1 MREVKHFIAG
11 QATRGVA
18 TRDGDIYN
26 PSTGQIQATVCLGG
40 EADMQAAVD
49 AAKKVQ
55 PEWAATNP
63 QRRARVMFAFKQL
76 LEDNMDKLAAK

>member
-1 MREVKHFIAG
+1 MREVKHFIGG
-11 QATRGVA
+11 QATRGAA

-40 EADMQAAVD
+40 ANDMEAAVQ

-63 QRRARVMFAFKQL
+63 
-76 LEDNMDKLAAK
+76 